1 MTMPLR
7 LLIQKFAW
15 ITAVQEPHEK
25 QRVITFYKACTLT
38 ENIERLTRFDSNW
51 RETWLGKDKFKWKVE
66 RGTRTGQITTLFI
79 YLRLHTMKWN

>member
-15 ITAVQEPHEK
+15 ITAVQEPNEK

-51 RETWLGKDKFKWKVE
+51 RET
-66 RGTRTGQITTLFI
+66 
-79 YLRLHTMKWN
+79 